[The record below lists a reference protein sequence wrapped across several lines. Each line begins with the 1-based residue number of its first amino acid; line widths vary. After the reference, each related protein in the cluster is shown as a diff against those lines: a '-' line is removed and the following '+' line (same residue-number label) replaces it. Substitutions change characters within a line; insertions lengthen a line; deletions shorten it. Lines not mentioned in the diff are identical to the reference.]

1 MNAREV
7 ALLFLED
14 SAFSFYYY
22 VALEIQGLVTI
33 SLTVTFYNPISLLE
47 HPAGFVIFQK
57 RSSISAP
64 S

>member
-33 SLTVTFYNPISLLE
+33 SPTVTFYNPISLLE
-47 HPAGFVIFQK
+47 HPAGFVIV
-57 RSSISAP
+57 
-64 S
+64 